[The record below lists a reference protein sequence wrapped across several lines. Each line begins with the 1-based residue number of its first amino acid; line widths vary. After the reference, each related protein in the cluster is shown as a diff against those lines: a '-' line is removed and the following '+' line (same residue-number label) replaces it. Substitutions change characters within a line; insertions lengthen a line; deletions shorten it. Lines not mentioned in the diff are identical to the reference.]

1 MKLTNENVCLSAFNA
16 LCEELSTSKLV
27 SLEECQYWLF
37 ERGYNAAVE
46 VLIHNILVAA
56 NMENPAFLEQKYLAK
71 KNSSALAKR
80 ACC

>member
-46 VLIHNILVAA
+46 ELIHNISVAA
-56 NMENPAFLEQKYLAK
+56 NAQDSVLLEQKYLAK
-71 KNSSALAKR
+71 ENAHH
-80 ACC
+80 